1 MAVYTEVADEELEAF
16 IASYDIGALTSCKGI
31 AEGVENSNYLVQTQ
45 AGRYILTL
53 YEKRVARKDL
63 PYFLALMEHLAARG
77 ISCPLPVHDRE
88 GRTLRELAGRPA
100 ALITFLDGVSVR
112 RASIEQCA
120 SVGRALGQFHVAGES
135 FPRSRANSLSL
146 SDWAPL
152 FEAIGDRAD
161 TIIPGL
167 AGEIRKELAYLD
179 KSWPSG
185 LPQGVIHADLFPD
198 NVFFLGQEV
207 SGLIDFYFACNDVL
221 AYDIAICLNAWCFE
235 SDASFNVTK
244 ARAFL
249 QAYEGVRPL
258 SAGELAALPALAR
271 GAALR
276 FLLTRSYDWLN
287 TDGEALVKRKDPN
300 EYLRKL
306 QIPSQGEVVPRLRAR
321 GALRVEREAEGRH
334 PHRRRLLRQSGAR
347 RLGRHSPVGPAP
359 QGAERRRTAHHQQSH
374 GADGG
379 DLGAGSAEVSLGR
392 RPLHRLELS
401 TRRHHQLDQ
410 GLEA

>member
-1 MAVYTEVADEELEAF
+1 MAVYTEVADEELDAF

-45 AGRYILTL
+45 AGRYILSL

-63 PYFLALMEHLAARG
+63 PYFLALMEHLAARD

-112 RASIEQCA
+112 RASIEQSA
-120 SVGRALGQFHVAGES
+120 SVGRALGHFHVAGES

-152 FEAIGDRAD
+152 FAAIGDRAD
-161 TIIPGL
+161 AIIPGL

-198 NVFFLGQEV
+198 NVFFLGQDV
-207 SGLIDFYFACNDVL
+207 SGVIDFYFACNDML

-258 SAGELAALPALAR
+258 SVDELAALPTLAR

-276 FLLTRSYDWLN
+276 FLLTRSYDWRN

-306 QIPSQGEVVPRLRAR
+306 RFHRKVKSYRDYGLGE
-321 GALRVEREAEGRH
+321 H
-334 PHRRRLLRQSGAR
+334 
-347 RLGRHSPVGPAP
+347 
-359 QGAERRRTAHHQQSH
+359 
-374 GADGG
+374 
-379 DLGAGSAEVSLGR
+379 
-392 RPLHRLELS
+392 
-401 TRRHHQLDQ
+401 
-410 GLEA
+410 